1 MDPES
6 AMSPNSRLDQR
17 LVSLI
22 GFSVIALG
30 VVVPFFI
37 GYVLAGMT
45 AMRFG
50 LDPFPYAFLT
60 LDGDLV
66 FAVFGTLSGI
76 FICIGSL
83 SHLFRVILMGR
94 DDRAIAISILLSMIV
109 LGFGL
114 AILRFSIWPLLDKLR
129 QVLHPLLF
137 SILLGTK

>member
-1 MDPES
+1 
-6 AMSPNSRLDQR
+6 
-17 LVSLI
+17 
-22 GFSVIALG
+22 
-30 VVVPFFI
+30 
-37 GYVLAGMT
+37 MT

-83 SHLFRVILMGR
+83 SHLFRIILTGR